1 VDDAERRERF
11 AAARVARLATADGA
25 GRPHLVPMVF
35 ALVGDV
41 VWSAVD
47 AKPKTTHRL
56 RRLANVE
63 ATGRASVLVDSYAED
78 WAALWWVRVDGPAEV
93 LAPDDA
99 RARDGL
105 DALVAK
111 YPQYRA
117 DRPAGP
123 VLAVRCER
131 WSSWSATPW
140 VRGWRG

>member
-1 VDDAERRERF
+1 MDDAERRRRF
-11 AAARVARLATADGA
+11 AAARVARLATVDGT
-25 GRPHLVPMVF
+25 GRPHVVPMVF

-56 RRLANVE
+56 RRLANIE
-63 ATGRASVLVDSYAED
+63 ATGRASVLVDRYDDD
-78 WAALWWVRVDGPAEV
+78 WAALWWVRVDGPASV
-93 LAPDDA
+93 FAPEDE
-99 RARDGL
+99 RARNGL

-123 VLAVRCER
+123 VLAVRCEH
-131 WSSWSATPW
+131 WSSWSATP
-140 VRGWRG
+140 